1 MNTKTGIT
9 GKNRLSLSIR
19 NNLVGY
25 SFILP
30 NFIGFFIF
38 ILIPMSFSLFLS
50 FMYWDGFNAMSFNGV
65 KNFIAILKDS
75 VFLKSINRTFIYTIS
90 CVVFTAF
97 AALGLAVLLNNKLK
111 GRGFFRS
118 AIFFP
123 HIASIVSI
131 AVVWRLLFMR
141 DVGPINVFLGLI
153 GVTNPPG
160 WFASTKWALPAVIIV
175 AIWRSMG
182 YYMIV
187 YLAALQNI
195 PKELHEA
202 ASIDGASG
210 FKYFWRIVFP
220 LLTPA
225 TFFVVLMLT
234 VNSFKSFD
242 IIFALTEGGPGTSTT
257 LISNYIYNKA
267 FIAFDYGQ
275 TSAAAMI
282 LLIIVVLLT
291 FFQFKMEKKLS

>member
-1 MNTKTGIT
+1 MKKNPIAA
-9 GKNRLSLSIR
+9 GKKQVSLSIR
-19 NNLVGY
+19 NNLIGY

-30 NFIGFFIF
+30 NFIGFFVF
-38 ILIPMSFSLFLS
+38 ILIPMTFSLVLS
-50 FMYWDGFNAMSFNGV
+50 FMQWDGFNIMTFIGL
-65 KNFIAILKDS
+65 KNFTAILKDS
-75 VFLKSINRTFIYTIS
+75 IFRLSINRTFIYTIS
-90 CVVFTAF
+90 CVIVTAF
-97 AALGLAVLLNNKLK
+97 ASLGLAVLLNRQFK

-118 AIFFP
+118 VIFFP
-123 HIASIVSI
+123 HVASIVSI
-131 AVVWRLLFMR
+131 AVVWRLLFMQ
-141 DVGPINVFLGLI
+141 DLGPINAFLRLI
-153 GVTNPPG
+153 GITDPPG
-160 WFASTKWALPAVIIV
+160 WFASTQWALPAVIIV

-187 YLAALQNI
+187 YLAALQDI

-202 ASIDGASG
+202 ANMDGASG
-210 FKYFWRIVFP
+210 FKFFWQIAFP

-234 VNSFKSFD
+234 INSFKSFD

-267 FIAFDYGQ
+267 FIAFNYGQ

-282 LLIIVVLLT
+282 LLVIVASLT
-291 FFQFKMEKKLS
+291 FFQFKLEKRLS

>member
-1 MNTKTGIT
+1 MNKTGGT
-9 GKNRLSLSIR
+9 GKNRLSLAIR

-30 NFIGFFIF
+30 NFTGFFVF
-38 ILIPMSFSLFLS
+38 ILIPISFSLVLS
-50 FMYWDGFNAMSFNGV
+50 FMQWDGFNVMSFNGI
-65 KNFIAILKDS
+65 KNFTSILNESIFRQS
-75 VFLKSINRTFIYTIS
+75 VNRTFIYTIS
-90 CVVFTAF
+90 CVVFTAS
-97 AALGLAVLLNNKLK
+97 ASLGLAVLLNRKFK

-118 AIFFP
+118 AVFFP
-123 HIASIVSI
+123 YVASIVSI

-141 DVGPINVFLGLI
+141 DAGPINVFLRLI
-153 GVTNPPG
+153 GLTDPPG
-160 WFASTKWALPAVIIV
+160 WFASTQWALPAVIIV

-202 ASIDGASG
+202 ASMDGASG
-210 FKYFWRIVFP
+210 FKYFWKIVFP

-234 VNSFKSFD
+234 INSFKSFD
-242 IIFALTEGGPGTSTT
+242 IIFALTEGGPGTATT

-267 FIAFDYGQ
+267 FIAFNYGQ

-282 LLIIVVLLT
+282 LFIIVALLT
-291 FFQFKMEKKLS
+291 FFQFKLEKKIS

>member
-1 MNTKTGIT
+1 MIAKGIP
-9 GKNRLSLSIR
+9 LVIR

-38 ILIPMSFSLFLS
+38 ILIPMSFSLLLS
-50 FMYWDGFNAMSFNGV
+50 FMQWDGFNAMSFNGV
-65 KNFIAILKDS
+65 KNFVSILNDEIFS
-75 VFLKSINRTFIYTIS
+75 QSISRTFIYTIS
-90 CVVFTAF
+90 CVIFTAF
-97 AALGLAVLLNNKLK
+97 ASLGLAVLLNRKFFGK
-111 GRGFFRS
+111 GFFRS

-123 HIASIVSI
+123 YIASIVSI

-141 DVGPINVFLGLI
+141 DVGPINVFLRLM
-153 GVTNPPG
+153 GVTDPPG
-160 WFASTKWALPAVIIV
+160 WFASTQWALPAVIIV

-210 FKYFWRIVFP
+210 LKYFWRIVFP
-220 LLTPA
+220 LLSPA

-242 IIFALTEGGPGTSTT
+242 IIFALTEGGPGTATT

-282 LLIIVVLLT
+282 LLVIVALLT
-291 FFQFKMEKKLS
+291 FFQFKLEKKLS